1 MDKTALVVGGA
12 RGIGAAMVRQLV
24 QDGWQVAF
32 SYCHSED
39 AALALAGRTGAHA
52 LRGDVRDEAQASG
65 LTRQALAA
73 LRHLD
78 AVIYNAGVSYWGLA
92 SQMSTADWDQVFSV
106 NLRGAFLLTRQ
117 LIPHLVARQ
126 TGSLLFISSMWGLRG
141 ASCEAAYAASKA
153 GMIAYASSLAQELG
167 PSGIRVNC
175 LAPGA
180 IMTDMLAGFS
190 QEELDSLAGRS
201 LLKRLGRPE
210 EVARAAAF
218 LVSQRAAYITG
229 QTVSVDGGFV

>member
-32 SYCHSED
+32 SYCQSRD

-65 LTRQALAA
+65 LVRQALDA

-92 SQMSTADWDQVFSV
+92 SQMSTTDWDQVFSV

-153 GMIAYASSLAQELG
+153 GLIGLAQSLAQELG
-167 PSGIRVNC
+167 PSGIRVNAI
-175 LAPGA
+175 APGVIDTGMIA
-180 IMTDMLAGFS
+180 EYTREERDDLAR
-190 QEELDSLAGRS
+190 RS
-201 LLKRLGRPE
+201 LLGRIGQPE
-210 EVARAAAF
+210 EVAQAAAF
-218 LVSQRAAYITG
+218 LLSKAASYITG
-229 QTVSVDGGFV
+229 QVLEVDGGFI